1 MNQGR
6 PSEILREL
14 AVNNMLYRYVAGP
27 YLVFVPYNT
36 VNYILPF
43 RSVVAFQKFQEAK

>member
-27 YLVFVPYNT
+27 YLVLYH
-36 VNYILPF
+36 IIQLII
-43 RSVVAFQKFQEAK
+43 SCLSGL

>member
-14 AVNNMLYRYVAGP
+14 AR
-27 YLVFVPYNT
+27 
-36 VNYILPF
+36 
-43 RSVVAFQKFQEAK
+43 E